1 MKGLGI
7 VLNWQKRREAGDMV
21 KRILAFCR
29 QHQIAVYLA
38 ESTEAGPVEG
48 MELLR
53 PEEFAGHADAVIVLG
68 GDGTI
73 LRAAHL
79 FKGTSLPLLG
89 VNLGQMGFLTEVEPP
104 LLEAALQQLLD
115 GDYRIRYCLML
126 SALVYRDERVIA
138 EYTALNDVVISRGS
152 SSRIVY
158 LDTYVN
164 NKHLETYPSDGIIIA
179 TPTGS
184 TGYSLSAGGPIVN
197 PALDVMIITPI
208 CPHLLHHR
216 SVIVSSSER
225 VSVHP
230 WTKQADIQLIVDG
243 QIVLTLQDN
252 DIVQV
257 TRSPLTT
264 QLIEL
269 QGTDFY
275 TLLHHKLSKVISR
288 EPERM

>member
-1 MKGLGI
+1 MTLSSAG
-7 VLNWQKRREAGDMV
+7 VLPRALF
-21 KRILAFCR
+21 IL
-29 QHQIAVYLA
+29 ILM
-38 ESTEAGPVEG
+38 STINIW
-48 MELLR
+48 R
-53 PEEFAGHADAVIVLG
+53 
-68 GDGTI
+68 
-73 LRAAHL
+73 
-79 FKGTSLPLLG
+79 
-89 VNLGQMGFLTEVEPP
+89 LTE
-104 LLEAALQQLLD
+104 
-115 GDYRIRYCLML
+115 RRY
-126 SALVYRDERVIA
+126 SIA
-138 EYTALNDVVISRGS
+138 RQPVLPAI
-152 SSRIVY
+152 
-158 LDTYVN
+158 
-164 NKHLETYPSDGIIIA
+164 PF
-179 TPTGS
+179 
-184 TGYSLSAGGPIVN
+184 SAGGPIVN
-197 PALDVMIITPI
+197 PHDVMIITPI

-252 DIVQV
+252 DIVQI